1 MSLRLAMLTA
11 GVPVTET
18 GWLMQRLGIQSVAEI
33 AGLNVAHVV
42 RVPRGLR
49 AALIRL
55 RLRHGAAE
63 GGWEAFAEPYFDAGG
78 LAALD
83 WAEYEANEL
92 ERLADLAVWE
102 EEADNELQVAVQGMQ
117 GFLNHFAVNA
127 DNADNADAGSAGSAS
142 DAESSDFPTETTST
156 AELQPGDVEF
166 WSSDEAGE

>member
-1 MSLRLAMLTA
+1 MSLRIAMLNA

-18 GWLMQRLGIQSVAEI
+18 GWLMQRLGIESVADL
-33 AGLNVAHVV
+33 ATLNVAHVV

-92 ERLADLAVWE
+92 ERLADAALGAAAFQQGVLDVTLGMVAQMGNAG
-102 EEADNELQVAVQGMQ
+102 ADSE
-117 GFLNHFAVNA
+117 
-127 DNADNADAGSAGSAS
+127 GSAGSAS
-142 DAESSDFPTETTST
+142 DAESSDFPTATAST